1 MSVNTT
7 IFLTSDNE
15 HCYID
20 GNNKTYN
27 EEGFIGNAII
37 LEMSKS
43 NISIVTNNEE
53 DLIIEIAPGTEIYN
67 IIRNILKRN

>member
-20 GNNKTYN
+20 GGNKTYN
-27 EEGFIGNAII
+27 KEGFIGNAII

-43 NISIVTNNEE
+43 NIRIVTNNEE
-53 DLIIEIAPGTEIYN
+53 DLIIKIAPGTEIYN